1 MKDIAYS
8 NTQFKRFA
16 KYFNGFVE
24 KKLKYY
30 IGFATETSEDVWWYD
45 GSKVMFRSELSSK
58 FLHAMQENQDV
69 TIEELSKEAGI
80 VIAVVKKQLRLMTK
94 KGIYVY
100 TKKRRDNDNSWPI
113 LATPSI

>member
-16 KYFNGFVE
+16 KYFNGFVK

-58 FLHAMQENQDV
+58 FLHAMQENQDI

>member
-58 FLHAMQENQDV
+58 FLHAMQENQDI
-69 TIEELSKEAGI
+69 TIEELVSVSAFI
-80 VIAVVKKQLRLMTK
+80 PCIIQKKQ
-94 KGIYVY
+94 
-100 TKKRRDNDNSWPI
+100 
-113 LATPSI
+113 